1 MMKRLGA
8 KLAGLVVLVLVL
20 AGPAGAEEARQYLP
34 AGSVDVA
41 QLIGPPP
48 TPDSLEFQKEMAVVL
63 WLQRTRTPAQ
73 VAFVEETLD
82 LGRFVP
88 LIDNE
93 LVGADGIELSRTLDD
108 VITEVRAE
116 YDALKGEF
124 GQPRPFEVSDEVHP
138 VGEARPVAAYPS
150 GHAIRATVYAR
161 LLSDI
166 FPEHSAALMDL
177 AKRIGYGR
185 VTAGVHFPSDIVAGF
200 AVGNAYA
207 DEIVTQPAFHQ
218 AVERIYGRQPPLRA
232 SSD

>member
-1 MMKRLGA
+1 MKRPGIL
-8 KLAGLVVLVLVL
+8 LSGLVMLVL
-20 AGPAGAEEARQYLP
+20 ALSSKAQEARQYLP
-34 AGSVDVA
+34 VGSVDVA
-41 QLIGPPP
+41 ELIGPPP
-48 TPDSLEFQKEMAVVL
+48 ALDSSEFREEMAVVL

-73 VAFVEETLD
+73 VAFVEQTLD

-88 LIDNE
+88 LIDDE
-93 LVGADGIELSRTLDD
+93 LIGVDGIELSRTLDD

-116 YDALKGEF
+116 YDTLKGEF

-150 GHAIRATVYAR
+150 GHAIRATIYAR

-166 FPEHSAALMDL
+166 FPEQSAALMDL

-207 DEIVTQPAFHQ
+207 DEIVARPAFHQ
-218 AVERIYGRQPPLRA
+218 AVERIYGRQTPLRA
-232 SSD
+232 SSG